1 MMNMDKLFFV
11 FSGWKA
17 FIRITQTIFVSQD
30 DHGDISLPLPGNE
43 RPSIEESKLK
53 KQFVGIS
60 LSATKLKS
68 TIKKARGS
76 KDTTTND
83 NKGKIVTN
91 FVYTHCIHR
100 NVMYYILYSGY
111 FCGVNNLWISPKG
124 FNHTILCV

>member
-1 MMNMDKLFFV
+1 M
-11 FSGWKA
+11 
-17 FIRITQTIFVSQD
+17 
-30 DHGDISLPLPGNE
+30 PGSE

-83 NKGKIVTN
+83 NKCKIVTN

-100 NVMYYILYSGY
+100 NVMNYILYSGY
-111 FCGVNNLWISPKG
+111 FCGVNNCGSVQKVSTIQFYVYKIFDHMSATKITHCTIIL
-124 FNHTILCV
+124 FNWYY